1 VRMSRCSDRSSAPRS
16 TEPCG
21 GGSPCRG
28 LHYFVFALAAS
39 NAEPIPGVAGP
50 SALFTMRPGER
61 TPAAAL
67 LVTPIPGGFAEVR
80 DVRHPETVETLPL
93 G

>member
-1 VRMSRCSDRSSAPRS
+1 VRRRIAVPRPADS
-16 TEPCG
+16 WDLD
-21 GGSPCRG
+21 G

-39 NAEPIPGVAGP
+39 DAEPIPGVAGP